1 MSGKV
6 KATLL
11 LLAMYGLG
19 LLSGMA
25 WQNYRNPR
33 FNFHPMYA
41 SRRIRRLKKE
51 LQLTPDQE
59 KALAEIFKKAH
70 ERAKQVN
77 EEVSWDLADIHRDSV
92 AAIKNVL
99 TPKQSAV
106 FDEMH
111 KRFHERHHEPTEEP
125 EKDTD
130 SSEVNSGAAS

>member
-33 FNFHPMYA
+33 VSLRPLYA
-41 SRRIRRLKKE
+41 TRKIQKLKRE
-51 LQLTPDQE
+51 LELTPEQE
-59 KALAEIFKKAH
+59 KALTEIFKNAH
-70 ERAKQVN
+70 DRARQMN

-92 AAIKNVL
+92 TAIKNVL
-99 TPKQSAV
+99 TPEQSAK
-106 FDEMH
+106 FDQLH
-111 KRFHERHHEPTEEP
+111 KRSHERRHELMEEP
-125 EKDTD
+125 AKTTNT
-130 SSEVNSGAAS
+130 SEADSGATS

>member
-1 MSGKV
+1 MTGKV

-11 LLAMYGLG
+11 LLAMYALG
-19 LLSGMA
+19 LLSGVV

-33 FNFHPMYA
+33 FSIHQRYA
-41 SRRIRRLKKE
+41 SRRIQKLKKE
-51 LQLTPDQE
+51 LKLTPDQE

-99 TPKQSAV
+99 TPEQCAK
-106 FDEMH
+106 FDQLH
-111 KRFHERHHEPTEEP
+111 KRYHERREEP
-125 EKDTD
+125 AEDLTTSD